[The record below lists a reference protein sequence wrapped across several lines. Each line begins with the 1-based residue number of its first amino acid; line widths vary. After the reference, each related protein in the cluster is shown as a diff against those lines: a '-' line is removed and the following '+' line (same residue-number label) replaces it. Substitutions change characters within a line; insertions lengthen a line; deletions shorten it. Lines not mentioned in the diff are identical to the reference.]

1 MPTTKPG
8 FRLPLG
14 AQIFLVC
21 AVLITLAVGAAVA
34 ITYVQGRRIA
44 EESVQR
50 TLDTSSSVQA
60 NTKQSQLQQVQNLV
74 QFIAQDPA
82 IVQYFE
88 SSTDID
94 LGLGDGMGGTVS
106 LVDLL
111 KERQDQ
117 YTFDL
122 GIFLDPGGEVLAR
135 TNEAEAIKENL
146 AGDVFLASAISEAT
160 PISGLWRQDDML
172 LQAAVMPIL
181 RGEDLLGFLVLGEA
195 IDDATATDIS
205 KISGADVAY
214 LFVDADRPVLSAS
227 SLDTDTRDALMAFL
241 GSNAEVRKAIAEAK
255 PLERLDVRLGG
266 RDWIGRLGPVEPDA
280 GGALGAA
287 LSMTSRDRAYAG
299 FQRILNLVL
308 ATGIGSLLAAL
319 PLSYL
324 LARALLRPVQTLAAA
339 AESAADGNY
348 QTKIGISGNDELA
361 RLSRAFDHLLSD
373 LREKSDIEGYVT
385 NLSRFLPDPS
395 TEKSHGPGLESRATA
410 AAPATRAPDFATR
423 VVLGIDCR
431 ALAKPVP
438 RDQAERLAN
447 GIEQFT
453 QAIDEASRRAMAHV
467 LAFNGF
473 RAVLGFSGEEPLAR
487 ALRTARFLR
496 RDSSLPDNLSAS
508 LALAVHEGDVVEG
521 VLSLGATTPPV
532 SGGGTLYQ
540 LDRLLSESSDGQL
553 LVAKPMLEQVAQIS
567 GQQAR
572 AGAGLVSG
580 RAFPVIDLAALD
592 ALAPLTPAATG
603 AGSDHAT
610 VVTPSAST
618 PATGPRRNTGQ
629 DVLLGSVFAG
639 RYEILSELG
648 AGGMGVVYKARD
660 LELDD
665 VVAIKMLR
673 GAGLLDAEQLDRLK
687 SELKLARKITHPN
700 VLRTFDF
707 GDSEGRPYISM
718 EYVRGMTLRYLIKQA
733 GRIPFSAGLR
743 IAKQLCAGLG
753 AAHEV
758 GVLHRDIKPENLIL
772 EASGNAKLM
781 DFGIARPIRRSE
793 PGHTQQGMFVGTPH
807 YAAPEQLA
815 GDEVDHRAD
824 IYASGV
830 LLCEMFCGKL
840 PFTGSNTMEIYM
852 AQMQQAPI
860 KPSEYWPEI
869 PAGLEALILRCIA
882 RRAEDRFQSVDELG
896 AALGQLRA

>member
-1 MPTTKPG
+1 MPITKPG

-34 ITYVQGRRIA
+34 ITYFQGRKIA
-44 EESVQR
+44 EQSVQR
-50 TLDTSSSVQA
+50 TLDTSSGVQA

-88 SSTDID
+88 SSTDVD
-94 LGLGDGMGGTVS
+94 LGLGDAMGGTMS
-106 LVDLL
+106 LADLL
-111 KERQDQ
+111 SERREQ
-117 YTFDL
+117 YGFDL
-122 GIFLDPGGEVLAR
+122 GIFLDADGEVLAR
-135 TNEAEAIKENL
+135 TDETEAVKQNL
-146 AGDVFLASAISEAT
+146 SGDVFLASAISEAT
-160 PISGLWRQDDML
+160 PVSGLWRQGDVL

-181 RGEDLLGFLVLGEA
+181 RGDDLLGFLVLGES
-195 IDDATATDIS
+195 IDDRLAADIS
-205 KISGADVAY
+205 KVSGADVAY
-214 LFVDADRPVLSAS
+214 VFVDDDRTVLSAS
-227 SLDTDTRDALMAFL
+227 SLDTDTAEALTGFL
-241 GSNAEVRKAIAEAK
+241 AAHTDVRKAIAEAK
-255 PLERLDVRLGG
+255 PLDRIDVRLGD
-266 RDWIGRLGPVEPDA
+266 RDWIGRVGPVDADA
-280 GGALGAA
+280 GGALGATVS
-287 LSMTSRDRAYAG
+287 LTSRDRAYAG

-324 LARALLRPVQTLAAA
+324 LARALLKPVRTLADA
-339 AESAADGNY
+339 AELAADGHY
-348 QTKIGISGNDELA
+348 QTRLSIAGNDELA

-385 NLSRFLPDPS
+385 NLSRFLPEPS
-395 TEKSHGPGLESRATA
+395 SERKTQGNVESRAIS
-410 AAPATRAPDFATR
+410 AAPATRAPDLATR
-423 VVLGIDCR
+423 IVLGIDCR
-431 ALAKPVP
+431 ALAKPVT
-438 RDQAERLAN
+438 RDQADRLGD

-453 QAIDEASRRAMAHV
+453 LAVDDAARRAMAHV

-473 RAVLGFSGEEPLAR
+473 RAVLGFSGEASLSR

-496 RDSSLPDNLSAS
+496 RDANLPNALSAS
-508 LALAVHEGDVVEG
+508 LAFAVHEGDVVEG
-521 VLSLGATTPPV
+521 LLTIAGGSVPV
-532 SGGGTLYQ
+532 AGGGTLYQ
-540 LDRLLSESSDGQL
+540 LDRLLSESSEHQI
-553 LVAKPMLEQVAQIS
+553 LVAKPMLDQVKLIC
-567 GQQAR
+567 GHDTQA
-572 AGAGLVSG
+572 ATGLVSG
-580 RAFPVIDLAALD
+580 RAFPVLDVARLD
-592 ALAPLTPAATG
+592 ALEPLLVKATG
-603 AGSDHAT
+603 SGGDYTT
-610 VVTPSAST
+610 VVTPGTSIA
-618 PATGPRRNTGQ
+618 ATKRAGVQ
-629 DVLLGSVFAG
+629 DILLGSVFAG
-639 RYEILSELG
+639 RYEVLSELG

-665 VVAIKMLR
+665 IVAIKMLR
-673 GAGLLDAEQLDRLK
+673 GAAVMDAEQLDRLK
-687 SELKLARKITHPN
+687 SEIKLARKITHPN

-707 GDSEGRPYISM
+707 GESDGRPYISM

-772 EASGNAKLM
+772 ESSGNAKLM

-815 GDEVDHRAD
+815 GDDVDHRAD

-869 PAGLEALILRCIA
+869 PAGLEALILRCIE
-882 RRAEDRFQSVDELG
+882 RRADDRFQSVDNLG
-896 AALGQLRA
+896 AALAQLRA

>member
-34 ITYVQGRRIA
+34 ITYVQGRKIA
-44 EESVQR
+44 EQSVQR
-50 TLDTSSSVQA
+50 TLDTSSGVQA
-60 NTKQSQLQQVQNLV
+60 NSKQSQLQQVQNMV

-94 LGLGDGMGGTVS
+94 LGLGDGMGGTTS
-106 LVDLL
+106 LTDLL
-111 KERQDQ
+111 AERREQ
-117 YTFDL
+117 YGFDL
-122 GIFLDPGGEVLAR
+122 GIFLDPQGEVLAR
-135 TNEAEAIKENL
+135 TDEAEAVKQNL
-146 AGDVFLASAISEAT
+146 SGDVFLASAISEAI
-160 PISGLWRQDDML
+160 PVSGLWRQDRQLM
-172 LQAAVMPIL
+172 QAAVMPIL
-181 RGEDLLGFLVLGEA
+181 RGEDLLGFLVLGDA
-195 IDDATATDIS
+195 IDDALAGDIA
-205 KISGADVAY
+205 KVSGADVAY
-214 LFVDADRPVLSAS
+214 VFVDSDQSALAAS
-227 SLDTDTRDALMAFL
+227 SLDADTAEALIAFL
-241 GSNAEVRKAIAEAK
+241 ATRADLRQAIAEAK
-255 PLERLDVRLGG
+255 PLERIDVQLGG
-266 RDWIGRLGPVEPDA
+266 RDWIGRVGPVDADA
-280 GGALGAA
+280 GGALGATVS
-287 LSMTSRDRAYAG
+287 LTSRDRAYAG

-324 LARALLRPVQTLAAA
+324 LARALLKPVRTLADA
-339 AESAADGNY
+339 AESAADGHY
-348 QTKIGISGNDELA
+348 QTRLSIAGNDELA

-385 NLSRFLPDPS
+385 NLSRFLPEPS
-395 TEKSHGPGLESRATA
+395 NEKKTHGGESRTVP
-410 AAPATRAPDFATR
+410 AAPSTRAPDLATR

-431 ALAKPVP
+431 ALAKPVG
-438 RDQAERLAN
+438 RDQAERLGN

-453 QAIDEASRRAMAHV
+453 QAIDDAAKRANAHV

-496 RDSSLPDNLSAS
+496 RDASLPDALSAS
-508 LALAVHEGDVVEG
+508 LALAIHEGDVVEG
-521 VLSLGATTPPV
+521 LLSLAGGTVPV
-532 SGGGTLYQ
+532 AGGGTLYQ
-540 LDRLLSESSDGQL
+540 LDRLLSESGEQQL
-553 LVAKPMLEQVAQIS
+553 LVAKPMLEQVRQLCGHDAQ
-567 GQQAR
+567 A
-572 AGAGLVSG
+572 ATGLVSG
-580 RAFPVIDLAALD
+580 RAFPLLDLAKLD
-592 ALAPLTPAATG
+592 GLAPLASTSG
-603 AGSDHAT
+603 RSGGDYVT
-610 VVTPSAST
+610 VVTPGTSIA
-618 PATGPRRNTGQ
+618 ATKRGTAQ
-629 DVLLGSVFAG
+629 DVVLGSVFAG

-648 AGGMGVVYKARD
+648 AGGMGVVFKARD

-665 VVAIKMLR
+665 IVAIKMLR
-673 GAGLLDAEQLDRLK
+673 GAGLMDAEQLDRLK

-772 EASGNAKLM
+772 ESSGNAKLM

-869 PAGLEALILRCIA
+869 PSGLEALILRCIA
-882 RRAEDRFQSVDELG
+882 RRAEDRFQSVDDRG
-896 AALGQLRA
+896 AALAQLRA

>member
-1 MPTTKPG
+1 MPTIKPG

-34 ITYVQGRRIA
+34 ITYVQGRKIA

-50 TLDTSSSVQA
+50 TLDTSSGVQA
-60 NTKQSQLQQVQNLV
+60 NTKQAQLQQVQNLV

-88 SSTDID
+88 SSTDIE
-94 LGLGDGMGGTVS
+94 LGLGDVMGGTMS
-106 LVDLL
+106 LADLL
-111 KERQDQ
+111 AERRDQ
-117 YTFDL
+117 YGFDL
-122 GIFLDPGGEVLAR
+122 GIFLDADGGVLAR
-135 TNEAEAIKENL
+135 TDETEAVEQNL
-146 AGDVFLASAISEAT
+146 SGDVFLASSISEAT
-160 PISGLWRQDDML
+160 PVSGLWRQGNML

-195 IDDATATDIS
+195 IDNALATDIS

-214 LFVDADRPVLSAS
+214 VFVDNDQAVLSAS
-227 SLDTDTRDALMAFL
+227 SLDPETAEGLTGFL
-241 GSNAEVRKAIAEAK
+241 ASQASLRKAIAEARS
-255 PLERLDVRLGG
+255 LDRIDVRLGD
-266 RDWIGRLGPVEPDA
+266 RDWIGRVGPIDADA
-280 GGALGAA
+280 GGGLGAT
-287 LSMTSRDRAYAG
+287 LSLTSRDRAYAG

-324 LARALLRPVQTLAAA
+324 LARALLKPVRTLADA
-339 AESAADGNY
+339 AESAADGHY
-348 QTKIGISGNDELA
+348 QTRLSIAGNDELA

-385 NLSRFLPDPS
+385 NLSRFLPEPAS
-395 TEKSHGPGLESRATA
+395 EKRTQGGGESRASRV
-410 AAPATRAPDFATR
+410 APATRAPDLATR

-431 ALAKPVP
+431 ALAKPVT
-438 RDQAERLAN
+438 RDQAERLGN
-447 GIEQFT
+447 GIRQFT
-453 QAIDEASRRAMAHV
+453 LAIDDASARAMAHV

-473 RAVLGFSGEEPLAR
+473 RAVLGFSGEDPLGR

-496 RDSSLPDNLSAS
+496 RDASLPDALSAS
-508 LALAVHEGDVVEG
+508 LSMAVHEGDVIEG
-521 VLSLGATTPPV
+521 LLTLGSASVPV
-532 SGGGTLYQ
+532 AGGGTLYQ
-540 LDRLLSESSDGQL
+540 LERLLSESGEQQL
-553 LVAKPMLEQVAQIS
+553 LIAKPMLDQVKQWCGHDAQ
-567 GQQAR
+567 A
-572 AGAGLVSG
+572 ATGLVSG
-580 RAFPVIDLAALD
+580 RAFPVLDLAKLD
-592 ALAPLTPAATG
+592 ALEPLTPVAAAG
-603 AGSDHAT
+603 GSDYAT
-610 VVTPSAST
+610 VVTPGSSIA
-618 PATGPRRNTGQ
+618 ATKRGTAQ
-629 DVLLGSVFAG
+629 DVSLGSVFAE

-665 VVAIKMLR
+665 IVAIKMLR
-673 GAGLLDAEQLDRLK
+673 GAGLMDAEQLDRLK
-687 SELKLARKITHPN
+687 SEIKLARKITHPN

-707 GDSEGRPYISM
+707 GDSDGRAYISM

-772 EASGNAKLM
+772 ESSGNAKLM

-869 PAGLEALILRCIA
+869 PSGLEALILRCIA
-882 RRAEDRFQSVDELG
+882 RRADDRFQSVDELG
-896 AALGQLRA
+896 AALSQLRA

>member
-34 ITYVQGRRIA
+34 ITYVQGRKIA
-44 EESVQR
+44 EQSVQR
-50 TLDTSSSVQA
+50 TLDTSSGVQA
-60 NTKQSQLQQVQNLV
+60 TSKQSQLQQVQNMV

-88 SSTDID
+88 SSTDVD
-94 LGLGDGMGGTVS
+94 LGLGDGMGGTMS
-106 LVDLL
+106 LADLL
-111 KERQDQ
+111 AERQEQ
-117 YTFDL
+117 YGFDL
-122 GIFLDPGGEVLAR
+122 GIFLDPQGEVLAR
-135 TNEAEAIKENL
+135 TDEAEAVKQNL
-146 AGDVFLASAISEAT
+146 SGDVFLASAISEAI
-160 PISGLWRQDDML
+160 PVSGLWRQDKQLM
-172 LQAAVMPIL
+172 QAAVMPIL
-181 RGEDLLGFLVLGEA
+181 RGEDLLGFLVLGDA
-195 IDDATATDIS
+195 IDDALAADIA
-205 KISGADVAY
+205 KVSGADVAY
-214 LFVDADRPVLSAS
+214 VFVDSDQSVLAAS
-227 SLDTDTRDALMAFL
+227 SLDADTAEALIAFL
-241 GSNAEVRKAIAEAK
+241 ATREDLRKAIAEAK
-255 PLERLDVRLGG
+255 PLDRIDVQLGG
-266 RDWIGRLGPVEPDA
+266 RDWIGRIGPVDADA
-280 GGALGAA
+280 GGALGATVS
-287 LSMTSRDRAYAG
+287 LTSRDRAYAG

-324 LARALLRPVQTLAAA
+324 LARALLKPVRTLADA
-339 AESAADGNY
+339 AESAADGHY
-348 QTKIGISGNDELA
+348 QTKLSIAGNDELA

-385 NLSRFLPDPS
+385 NLSRFLPEPS
-395 TEKSHGPGLESRATA
+395 NEKKTHGGESRTTPTA
-410 AAPATRAPDFATR
+410 PVTRAPDLATR

-431 ALAKPVP
+431 ALAKPVG
-438 RDQAERLAN
+438 RDQADRLGN

-453 QAIDEASRRAMAHV
+453 HAIDDAAKRANAHV

-473 RAVLGFSGEEPLAR
+473 RAVLGFSGEEPLTR

-496 RDSSLPDNLSAS
+496 RDASLPDALSAS
-508 LALAVHEGDVVEG
+508 LAMAVHEGDVVEG
-521 VLSLGATTPPV
+521 LLALGNGAVPV
-532 SGGGTLYQ
+532 AGGGTLYQ
-540 LDRLLSESSDGQL
+540 LDRLLSESGEQQL
-553 LVAKPMLEQVAQIS
+553 LVAKPMLEQVKQLCGHDAQ
-567 GQQAR
+567 A
-572 AGAGLVSG
+572 ATGLVSG
-580 RAFPVIDLAALD
+580 RAFPLLDLAKLD
-592 ALAPLTPAATG
+592 GLAPLTSTASG
-603 AGSDHAT
+603 SGSDYVT
-610 VVTPSAST
+610 VVTPGTSIA
-618 PATGPRRNTGQ
+618 ATKRGTAQ
-629 DVLLGSVFAG
+629 DVVLGSVFAG

-648 AGGMGVVYKARD
+648 AGGMGVVFKARD

-665 VVAIKMLR
+665 IVAIKMLR
-673 GAGLLDAEQLDRLK
+673 GAGLMDAEQLDRLK

-772 EASGNAKLM
+772 ESSGNAKLM

-882 RRAEDRFQSVDELG
+882 RRAEDRFQSVDDLG
-896 AALGQLRA
+896 AALAQLRA

>member
-1 MPTTKPG
+1 
-8 FRLPLG
+8 
-14 AQIFLVC
+14 
-21 AVLITLAVGAAVA
+21 
-34 ITYVQGRRIA
+34 
-44 EESVQR
+44 
-50 TLDTSSSVQA
+50 
-60 NTKQSQLQQVQNLV
+60 
-74 QFIAQDPA
+74 
-82 IVQYFE
+82 
-88 SSTDID
+88 
-94 LGLGDGMGGTVS
+94 
-106 LVDLL
+106 
-111 KERQDQ
+111 
-117 YTFDL
+117 
-122 GIFLDPGGEVLAR
+122 
-135 TNEAEAIKENL
+135 
-146 AGDVFLASAISEAT
+146 
-160 PISGLWRQDDML
+160 
-172 LQAAVMPIL
+172 
-181 RGEDLLGFLVLGEA
+181 
-195 IDDATATDIS
+195 
-205 KISGADVAY
+205 
-214 LFVDADRPVLSAS
+214 
-227 SLDTDTRDALMAFL
+227 
-241 GSNAEVRKAIAEAK
+241 
-255 PLERLDVRLGG
+255 
-266 RDWIGRLGPVEPDA
+266 
-280 GGALGAA
+280 
-287 LSMTSRDRAYAG
+287 AYAG

-324 LARALLRPVQTLAAA
+324 LARALLKPVRTLADA
-339 AESAADGNY
+339 AESAADGHY
-348 QTKIGISGNDELA
+348 QPRLSIAGNDELA

-385 NLSRFLPDPS
+385 NLSRFLPEPS
-395 TEKSHGPGLESRATA
+395 NEKKTHGGESRTVP
-410 AAPATRAPDFATR
+410 AAPSTRAPDLATR

-431 ALAKPVP
+431 ALAKPVG
-438 RDQAERLAN
+438 RDQAERLGN

-453 QAIDEASRRAMAHV
+453 QAIDDAAKRANAHV

-496 RDSSLPDNLSAS
+496 RDASLPDALSAS
-508 LALAVHEGDVVEG
+508 LALAIHEGDVVEG
-521 VLSLGATTPPV
+521 LLSLAGGTVPV
-532 SGGGTLYQ
+532 AGGGTLYQ
-540 LDRLLSESSDGQL
+540 LDRLLSESGEQQL
-553 LVAKPMLEQVAQIS
+553 LVAKPMLEQVRQLCGHDAQ
-567 GQQAR
+567 A
-572 AGAGLVSG
+572 ATGLVSG
-580 RAFPVIDLAALD
+580 RAFPLLDLAKLD
-592 ALAPLTPAATG
+592 GLAPLASTSG
-603 AGSDHAT
+603 RSGGDYVT
-610 VVTPSAST
+610 VVTPGTSIA
-618 PATGPRRNTGQ
+618 ATKRGTAQ
-629 DVLLGSVFAG
+629 DVVLGSVFAG

-648 AGGMGVVYKARD
+648 AGGMGVVFKARD

-665 VVAIKMLR
+665 IVAIKMLR
-673 GAGLLDAEQLDRLK
+673 GAGLMDAEQLDRLK

-772 EASGNAKLM
+772 ESSGNAKLM

-815 GDEVDHRAD
+815 GDDVDHRAD

-882 RRAEDRFQSVDELG
+882 RRAEDRFQSVDDLG
-896 AALGQLRA
+896 AALAQLRA

>member
-34 ITYVQGRRIA
+34 ITYVQGRKIA
-44 EESVQR
+44 EQSVQR
-50 TLDTSSSVQA
+50 TLDTSSGVQA
-60 NTKQSQLQQVQNLV
+60 NSKQSQLQQVQNMV

-94 LGLGDGMGGTVS
+94 LGLGDGMGGTTS
-106 LVDLL
+106 LTDLL
-111 KERQDQ
+111 AERREQ
-117 YTFDL
+117 YGFDL
-122 GIFLDPGGEVLAR
+122 GIFLDPQGEVLAR
-135 TNEAEAIKENL
+135 TDEAEAVKQNL
-146 AGDVFLASAISEAT
+146 SGDVFLASAISEAI
-160 PISGLWRQDDML
+160 PVSGLWRQDRQLM
-172 LQAAVMPIL
+172 QAAVMPIL
-181 RGEDLLGFLVLGEA
+181 RGEDLLGFLVLGDA
-195 IDDATATDIS
+195 IDDALAGDIA
-205 KISGADVAY
+205 KVSGADVAY
-214 LFVDADRPVLSAS
+214 VFVDSDQSALAAS
-227 SLDTDTRDALMAFL
+227 SLDADTAEALIAFL
-241 GSNAEVRKAIAEAK
+241 ATRADLRQAIAEAK
-255 PLERLDVRLGG
+255 PLERIDVQLGG
-266 RDWIGRLGPVEPDA
+266 RDWIGRVGPVDADA
-280 GGALGAA
+280 GGALGATVS
-287 LSMTSRDRAYAG
+287 LTSRDRAYAG

-324 LARALLRPVQTLAAA
+324 LARALLKPVRTLADA
-339 AESAADGNY
+339 AESAADGHY
-348 QTKIGISGNDELA
+348 QTRLSIAGNDELA

-385 NLSRFLPDPS
+385 NLSRFLPEPS
-395 TEKSHGPGLESRATA
+395 NEKKTHGGESRTVP
-410 AAPATRAPDFATR
+410 AAPSTRAPDLATR

-431 ALAKPVP
+431 ALAKPVG
-438 RDQAERLAN
+438 RDQAERLGN

-453 QAIDEASRRAMAHV
+453 QAIDDAAKRANAHV

-496 RDSSLPDNLSAS
+496 RDASLPDALSAS
-508 LALAVHEGDVVEG
+508 LALAIHEGDVVEG
-521 VLSLGATTPPV
+521 LLSLAGGTVPV
-532 SGGGTLYQ
+532 AGGGTLYQ
-540 LDRLLSESSDGQL
+540 LDRLLSESGEQQL
-553 LVAKPMLEQVAQIS
+553 LVAKPMLEQVRQLCGHDAQ
-567 GQQAR
+567 A
-572 AGAGLVSG
+572 ATGLVSG
-580 RAFPVIDLAALD
+580 RAFPLLDLAKLD
-592 ALAPLTPAATG
+592 GLAPLASTSG
-603 AGSDHAT
+603 RSGGDYVT
-610 VVTPSAST
+610 VVTPGTSIA
-618 PATGPRRNTGQ
+618 ATKRGTAQ
-629 DVLLGSVFAG
+629 DVVLGSVFAG

-648 AGGMGVVYKARD
+648 AGGMGVVFKARD

-665 VVAIKMLR
+665 IVAIKMLR
-673 GAGLLDAEQLDRLK
+673 GAGLMDAEQLDRLK

-772 EASGNAKLM
+772 ESSGNAKLM

-815 GDEVDHRAD
+815 GDDVDHRAD

-882 RRAEDRFQSVDELG
+882 RRAEDRFQSVDDLG
-896 AALGQLRA
+896 AALAQLRA

>member
-1 MPTTKPG
+1 MQTTKPG

-21 AVLITLAVGAAVA
+21 ATLITLAVGAAVA
-34 ITYVQGRRIA
+34 ITYVQGKRIA
-44 EESVQR
+44 EDSVQR
-50 TLDTSSSVQA
+50 TLDTSSSVQG
-60 NTKQSQLQQVQNLV
+60 NVKQAQLQNVQNLV
-74 QFIAQDPA
+74 QFIAQDPSV
-82 IVQYFE
+82 VQYFE
-88 SSTDID
+88 SSTDVD
-94 LGLGDGMGGTVS
+94 LGLGELAGGSSS
-106 LVDLL
+106 LADLL
-111 KERQDQ
+111 AERKDQ
-117 YTFDL
+117 YGFDL
-122 GIFLDPGGEVLAR
+122 GIFLGPNGDVLAR
-135 TNEAEAIKENL
+135 TDELEAVEQNL
-146 AGDVFLASAISEAT
+146 SGDIFLASAISEGT
-160 PISGLWRQDDML
+160 PIAGPWRQQDRL
-172 LQAAVMPIL
+172 LQAAIVPIL
-181 RGEDLLGFLVLGEA
+181 RGEDLLGFLVLGDEVDNEFA
-195 IDDATATDIS
+195 ATIS
-205 KISGADVAY
+205 KLSGADVAY
-214 LFVDADRPVLSAS
+214 VFLDDAGKQAAISAT
-227 SLDTDTRDALMAFL
+227 SLESAA
-241 GSNAEVRKAIAEAK
+241 AEELAKYVGAQADVRTAIAEAK
-255 PLERLDVRLGG
+255 PMQRIALKLGG
-266 RDWIGRLGPVEPDA
+266 RDWIGRVGPVDADA
-280 GGALGAA
+280 GGALGATVL
-287 LSMTSRDRAYAG
+287 LSSRDRAYAG

-324 LARALLRPVQTLAAA
+324 LARLILRPVRLMASA
-339 AESAADGNY
+339 AEQAADGNY
-348 QTKIGISGNDELA
+348 QTHLGIAGNDELA
-361 RLSRAFDHLLSD
+361 RLSHAFDRLLSD

-385 NLSRFLPDPS
+385 NLSRFLPDPA
-395 TEKSHGPGLESRATA
+395 TEKTRSGSPVQPAAGPSL
-410 AAPATRAPDFATR
+410 ATRTPEFATR
-423 VVLGIDCR
+423 VLLGIDCR
-431 ALAKPVP
+431 ALAKAVP

-447 GIEQFT
+447 GVGQFT
-453 QAIDEASRRAMAHV
+453 HAIDQASRLGLAHV
-467 LAFNGF
+467 LSFNGF
-473 RAVLGFSGEEPLAR
+473 RAVLGFSGDRPLER
-487 ALRTARFLR
+487 ALRTARYLR
-496 RDSSLPDNLSAS
+496 RDSGLPDALSSS
-508 LALAVHEGDVVEG
+508 LAIALHEGDVVEG
-521 VLSLGATTPPV
+521 VLLIGNATAPV
-532 SGGGTLYQ
+532 SGGGALYQ

-553 LVAKPMLEQVAQIS
+553 VVAKPMIEQVTQIT
-567 GQQAR
+567 GQAIR
-572 AGAGLVSG
+572 AATGMVSG
-580 RAFPVIDLAALD
+580 RAFPVLDLPLLD
-592 ALAPLTPAATG
+592 GLETLTPVPVSG
-603 AGSDHAT
+603 GDYVT
-610 VVTPSAST
+610 VVTPSAGQPVT
-618 PATGPRRNTGQ
+618 KRGATTEIIF
-629 DVLLGSVFAG
+629 GSVFAG

-673 GAGLLDAEQLDRLK
+673 GAGLMDAEQLDRLK

-772 EASGNAKLM
+772 ESSGNAKLM

-860 KPSEYWPEI
+860 RPSEYWPDI
-869 PAGLEALILRCIA
+869 PADLEAVILRCIA
-882 RRAEDRFQSVDELG
+882 RRVEDRFQSINDVG
-896 AALGQLRA
+896 AALSQLRA

>member
-1 MPTTKPG
+1 MPITKPG

-34 ITYVQGRRIA
+34 ITYVQGRKIA
-44 EESVQR
+44 EQSVQR
-50 TLDTSSSVQA
+50 TLDTSSGVQA

-88 SSTDID
+88 SSTDIE
-94 LGLGDGMGGTVS
+94 LGLGDVMGGTMS
-106 LVDLL
+106 LADLL
-111 KERQDQ
+111 SERREQ
-117 YTFDL
+117 YGFDL
-122 GIFLDPGGEVLAR
+122 GIFLDADGEVLAR
-135 TNEAEAIKENL
+135 TDETEAVKQNL
-146 AGDVFLASAISEAT
+146 AGDVFLASAISEAS
-160 PISGLWRQDDML
+160 PVSGLWRQGNSL

-195 IDDATATDIS
+195 IDNTLAADIS
-205 KISGADVAY
+205 KVSGADVAY
-214 LFVDADRPVLSAS
+214 VFVDNDQAVLSAS
-227 SLDTDTRDALMAFL
+227 SLDADTAEALTGFL
-241 GSNAEVRKAIAEAK
+241 ATRADVRKAIAEAK
-255 PLERLDVRLGG
+255 PLERIDVRLGG
-266 RDWIGRLGPVEPDA
+266 RDWIGRVGPVDADA
-280 GGALGAA
+280 GGALGATVS
-287 LSMTSRDRAYAG
+287 LTSRDRAYAG

-324 LARALLRPVQTLAAA
+324 LARAILKPVRTLADA
-339 AESAADGNY
+339 AESAADGHY
-348 QTKIGISGNDELA
+348 QTRLSIAGNDELA

-373 LREKSDIEGYVT
+373 LREKSDIEGYVA
-385 NLSRFLPDPS
+385 NLSRFLPEPANERK
-395 TEKSHGPGLESRATA
+395 THGGGESRITS
-410 AAPATRAPDFATR
+410 AAPAIRPPDLATR
-423 VVLGIDCR
+423 IVLGIDCR
-431 ALAKPVP
+431 ALAKPVS
-438 RDQAERLAN
+438 RDQAERLGN

-453 QAIDEASRRAMAHV
+453 RAIDDAAQRAMAHV

-473 RAVLGFSGEEPLAR
+473 RAVLGFSGEEPLRR

-496 RDSSLPDNLSAS
+496 RDASLPDALSAS
-508 LALAVHEGDVVEG
+508 LAFAVHEGDVVEG
-521 VLSLGATTPPV
+521 LLAMAGGSVPV
-532 SGGGTLYQ
+532 AGGGTLYQ
-540 LDRLLSESSDGQL
+540 LDRLLSESGEHQM
-553 LVAKPMLEQVAQIS
+553 LVAKPMLEQVKQIC
-567 GQQAR
+567 GHDTQA
-572 AGAGLVSG
+572 ATGLVSG
-580 RAFPVIDLAALD
+580 RAFPVLDLARLD
-592 ALAPLTPAATG
+592 ALEPLTARSGGPG
-603 AGSDHAT
+603 GDYAT
-610 VVTPSAST
+610 VVTPGTSIA
-618 PATGPRRNTGQ
+618 ATKRGATQ
-629 DVLLGSVFAG
+629 DVVLGSVFAG
-639 RYEILSELG
+639 RYEVLSELG

-665 VVAIKMLR
+665 IVAIKMLR
-673 GAGLLDAEQLDRLK
+673 GAGLMDAEQLDRLK
-687 SELKLARKITHPN
+687 SEIKLARKITHPN

-707 GDSEGRPYISM
+707 GDSDGRAYISM

-772 EASGNAKLM
+772 ESSGNAKLM

-882 RRAEDRFQSVDELG
+882 RRADDRFQSVDELG
-896 AALGQLRA
+896 AALSQLRA

>member
-1 MPTTKPG
+1 MAVTESRL
-8 FRLPLG
+8 RLPLG

-21 AVLITLAVGAAVA
+21 AVLITLAVGSAVA

-44 EESVQR
+44 EQSVQR
-50 TLDTSSSVQA
+50 TLDTSSGVQA
-60 NTKQSQLQQVQNLV
+60 NSKQSQLQHVQNLV
-74 QFIAQDPA
+74 QFIAQDQA

-88 SSTDID
+88 SSTDVD
-94 LGLGDGMGGTVS
+94 LGLGLGDDIGGTQS
-106 LVDLL
+106 LTDLL
-111 KERQDQ
+111 LERREQ
-117 YTFDL
+117 YGFDL
-122 GIFLDPGGEVLAR
+122 GIFLDPRGDVLAR
-135 TNEAEAIKENL
+135 TDETEALKQNL
-146 AGDVFLASAISEAT
+146 SGEVFLASAISEAI
-160 PISGLWRQDDML
+160 PVSGLWRQRNQL

-195 IDDATATDIS
+195 IDNALAGDIA
-205 KISGADVAY
+205 KVSGADVAY
-214 LFVDADRPVLSAS
+214 VFVDGEQPVLSAS
-227 SLDTDTRDALMAFL
+227 SLDAATSEALLAFL
-241 GSNAEVRKAIAEAK
+241 AVHADLRQAIAEAK
-255 PLERLDVRLGG
+255 PLQRIDVRLDG
-266 RDWIGRLGPVEPDA
+266 REWIGRIGPVDSDA
-280 GGALGAA
+280 GGALGATVSLA
-287 LSMTSRDRAYAG
+287 PRDRAYAG

-324 LARALLRPVQTLAAA
+324 LARVLLKPVRTLADA
-339 AESAADGNY
+339 AESAADGDY
-348 QTKIGISGNDELA
+348 QARISIAGNDELA
-361 RLSRAFDHLLSD
+361 RLSRAFDQLLSD

-385 NLSRFLPDPS
+385 HLSRFLPEPAQ
-395 TEKSHGPGLESRATA
+395 ESRGRSGSDLRT
-410 AAPATRAPDFATR
+410 PTPRPQLRAPDRATR

-431 ALAKPVP
+431 ALAKPVTQEQVAP
-438 RDQAERLAN
+438 LGR
-447 GIEQFT
+447 GIEQFAR
-453 QAIDEASRRAMAHV
+453 AINDVVVRGDAQL

-473 RAVLGFSGEEPLAR
+473 RAVLGFAGEAPVQR
-487 ALRTARFLR
+487 ALRSARYLHR
-496 RDSSLPDNLSAS
+496 ECGLADTLSAS
-508 LALAVHEGDVVEG
+508 LAMSLHAGDIVEG
-521 VLSLGATTPPV
+521 VVAVGSGAV
-532 SGGGTLYQ
+532 AVAAGGTLYQ
-540 LDRLLSESSDGQL
+540 LERLSAEAGERQL
-553 LVAKPMLEQVAQIS
+553 LVARPMLEQVR
-567 GQQAR
+567 QQCGHEVR
-572 AGAGLVSG
+572 AATGLVSG
-580 RAFPVIDLAALD
+580 RSFPVLDLDHLD
-592 ALAPLTPAATG
+592 GLAPFAAAAGTS
-603 AGSDHAT
+603 GSDNVT
-610 VVTPSAST
+610 VAAPAVVV
-618 PATGPRRNTGQ
+618 PATQRGTVQ

-639 RYEILSELG
+639 RYEILAELG

-665 VVAIKMLR
+665 IVAIKMLR
-673 GAGLLDAEQLDRLK
+673 GAGLMDAEQLDRLK

-707 GDSEGRPYISM
+707 GDAEGRAYISM
-718 EYVRGMTLRYLIKQA
+718 EYVRGMTLRYLIKQT

-743 IAKQLCAGLG
+743 IAKQLCAGLA

-852 AQMQQAPI
+852 AQMQETPV

-869 PAGLEALILRCIA
+869 PPPLEALILRCIA
-882 RRAEDRFQSVDELG
+882 RRADDRFQSVDDLG
-896 AALGQLRA
+896 AALAQLRA

>member
-1 MPTTKPG
+1 MPTTKTG

-50 TLDTSSSVQA
+50 TLDTSSVVQA
-60 NTKQSQLQQVQNLV
+60 NTKQSQLQHVQNLV

-88 SSTDID
+88 SSTDIE

-111 KERQDQ
+111 RERQQ
-117 YTFDL
+117 EYQFDL
-122 GIFLDPGGEVLAR
+122 GIFLDANGEVLAR
-135 TNEAEAIKENL
+135 SDEAEAIKENL

-160 PISGLWRQDDML
+160 AVSGFWRQGDQL

-181 RGEDLLGFLVLGEA
+181 RGEDLLGFLVLGES

-205 KISGADVAY
+205 KVSGADVAY
-214 LFVDADRPVLSAS
+214 IFVDEDRPLLSAA
-227 SLDTDTRDALMAFL
+227 SLDADTREALMAFL
-241 GSNAEVRKAIAEAK
+241 AGRADVRKAIAEAQ
-255 PLERLDVRLGG
+255 PLERIDVRLGS
-266 RDWIGRLGPVEPDA
+266 REWIGRLGPVEPEA
-280 GGALGAA
+280 GGALGAT

-324 LARALLRPVQTLAAA
+324 LARALLRPVHTLASA

-348 QTKIGISGNDELA
+348 QAKIGISGNDELA
-361 RLSRAFDHLLSD
+361 RLSRAFDRLLSD

-395 TEKSHGPGLESRATA
+395 TEKTHGGGDSRPTSAP
-410 AAPATRAPDFATR
+410 PATRAPDFATR
-423 VVLGIDCR
+423 IVLGVDCR

-438 RDQAERLAN
+438 RDQAERLGN

-453 QAIDEASRRAMAHV
+453 QAIAEAAQRGMGHV
-467 LAFNGF
+467 LAFTGF

-496 RDSSLPDNLSAS
+496 RDSSLPDALSSS
-508 LALAVHEGDVVEG
+508 LAFAVHEGDVVEG
-521 VLSLGATTPPV
+521 VLALGTATPPV

-540 LDRLLSESSDGQL
+540 LDRLLSEASDNQL
-553 LVAKPMLEQVAQIS
+553 LVAKPMLEQVAQLC

-580 RAFPVIDLAALD
+580 RAFPVLDLTALD
-592 ALAPLTPAATG
+592 GLAPLTPAATG
-603 AGSDHAT
+603 AGSEHAT
-610 VVTPSAST
+610 VVTPSAPT
-618 PATGPRRNTGQ
+618 PAAVTRRGSGQ
-629 DVLLGSVFAG
+629 DVVLGSVFAG

-673 GAGLLDAEQLDRLK
+673 GAGLMDAEQLDRLK

-707 GDSEGRPYISM
+707 GDSDGRPYISM

-869 PAGLEALILRCIA
+869 PPGLETLILRCIA
-882 RRAEDRFQSVDELG
+882 RRAEDRFQSVTDLG
-896 AALGQLRA
+896 AALSQLRA

>member
-14 AQIFLVC
+14 AQIFAVC

-50 TLDTSSSVQA
+50 TLDTSSGVQA
-60 NTKQSQLQQVQNLV
+60 NSKQSQLQQVQNLV

-94 LGLGDGMGGTVS
+94 LGLGDVMGGSMS
-106 LVDLL
+106 LADLL
-111 KERQDQ
+111 AERREQ
-117 YTFDL
+117 YGFDL
-122 GIFLDPGGEVLAR
+122 GIFLDPQGEVLAR
-135 TNEAEAIKENL
+135 TDETEAVKQNL
-146 AGDVFLASAISEAT
+146 SGDVFLASAISEAI
-160 PISGLWRQDDML
+160 PVSGLWRQGNQL

-181 RGEDLLGFLVLGEA
+181 RGEDLLGFLVLGDA
-195 IDDATATDIS
+195 IDNALASDIA
-205 KISGADVAY
+205 KVSGADVAY
-214 LFVDADRPVLSAS
+214 VFVDGQQSVLSAS
-227 SLDTDTRDALMAFL
+227 SLDAETSEALTGFL
-241 GSNAEVRKAIAEAK
+241 AGRADVRQAIAEAK
-255 PLERLDVRLGG
+255 PLQRIDVRLDG
-266 RDWIGRLGPVEPDA
+266 REWIGRVGPVDTDA
-280 GGALGAA
+280 GGALGATVSLA
-287 LSMTSRDRAYAG
+287 PRDRAYAG

-324 LARALLRPVQTLAAA
+324 LARALLKPVRTLADA
-339 AESAADGNY
+339 AESAADGHY
-348 QTKIGISGNDELA
+348 QTRLSIAGNDELA

-385 NLSRFLPDPS
+385 NLSRFLPEPS
-395 TEKSHGPGLESRATA
+395 TEKKTHGGGEIRATSQ
-410 AAPATRAPDFATR
+410 APVTRAPDLATR
-423 VVLGIDCR
+423 VVLGVDCR
-431 ALAKPVP
+431 ALAKPVG
-438 RDQAERLAN
+438 RDQAERLGH

-453 QAIDEASRRAMAHV
+453 QAIDDAAKRAHAHV

-473 RAVLGFSGEEPLAR
+473 RAVLGFSGEAPLSR

-496 RDSSLPDNLSAS
+496 RDASLPDALSAS
-508 LALAVHEGDVVEG
+508 LAMAVHEGDVVEG
-521 VLSLGATTPPV
+521 LLALGAGSVPV
-532 SGGGTLYQ
+532 AGGGTLYQ
-540 LDRLLSESSDGQL
+540 LDRLLSESGEQHL
-553 LVAKPMLEQVAQIS
+553 LVAKPMLEQVKQVCGHEAQP
-567 GQQAR
+567 AT
-572 AGAGLVSG
+572 GLVSG
-580 RAFPVIDLAALD
+580 RAFPLLDLARLD
-592 ALAPLTPAATG
+592 ALESLMPKSTG
-603 AGSDHAT
+603 AGSDYVT
-610 VVTPSAST
+610 VVTPGTSVA
-618 PATGPRRNTGQ
+618 ATKRGVAQ
-629 DVLLGSVFAG
+629 DVVLGSVFAG

-665 VVAIKMLR
+665 IVAIKMLR
-673 GAGLLDAEQLDRLK
+673 GAGLMDAEQLDRLK

-860 KPSEYWPEI
+860 RPSEYWPEI

-882 RRAEDRFQSVDELG
+882 RRADERFQSVDDLG
-896 AALGQLRA
+896 AALAQLRA

>member
-21 AVLITLAVGAAVA
+21 ATLITLAVGAAVA

-44 EESVQR
+44 EESVRR
-50 TLDTSSSVQA
+50 TLDNSSSVQRNA
-60 NTKQSQLQQVQNLV
+60 KQGQLQNVQNLV
-74 QFIAQDPA
+74 QFIANDPA
-82 IVQYFE
+82 VVQYFE
-88 SSTDID
+88 SSMDVD
-94 LGLGDGMGGTVS
+94 LGLGEFSGGTSS
-106 LVDLL
+106 LSDLL
-111 KERQDQ
+111 SERKEQ
-117 YTFDL
+117 YGFDL
-122 GIFLDPGGEVLAR
+122 GIFLDASGGVLAR
-135 TNEAEAIKENL
+135 TDEVEAIEQNL
-146 AGDVFLASAISEAT
+146 SGDIFLASAISEAT
-160 PISGLWRQDDML
+160 PIAGPWRQGNRL
-172 LQAAVMPIL
+172 LQAAIVPIL
-181 RGEDLLGFLVLGEA
+181 RGEDLLGFLVLAEEV
-195 IDDATATDIS
+195 DSEFATNIS
-205 KISGADVAY
+205 KLSGADVAY
-214 LFVDADRPVLSAS
+214 VFLDNDQVLVSATSLETGAADEVAKFVGANADIKQSITAAKSMDRLSLS
-227 SLDTDTRDALMAFL
+227 
-241 GSNAEVRKAIAEAK
+241 I
-255 PLERLDVRLGG
+255 GG
-266 RDWIGRLGPVEPDA
+266 RDWIGRIGPVDADA
-280 GGALGAA
+280 GGALGATVL
-287 LSMTSRDRAYAG
+287 LSSRDRAYAG

-324 LARALLRPVQTLAAA
+324 LARVVLRPVRLMATA
-339 AESAADGNY
+339 AEQAADGNY
-348 QTKIGISGNDELA
+348 QTRLGIAGNDELA
-361 RLSRAFDHLLSD
+361 RLSHAFDRLLSD

-385 NLSRFLPDPS
+385 NLSRFLPEPAA
-395 TEKSHGPGLESRATA
+395 EKSRSGMMATSGDSS
-410 AAPATRAPDFATR
+410 PSMTRAPEFATR
-423 VVLGIDCR
+423 VMLGVDCR
-431 ALAKPVP
+431 ALAKAVP

-447 GIEQFT
+447 GVSQFT
-453 QAIDEASRRAMAHV
+453 QAIDVATRLAMAHV
-467 LAFNGF
+467 LSFNGF
-473 RAVLGFSGEEPLAR
+473 RAVLGFSGDKPLER
-487 ALRTARFLR
+487 ALRTARYLR
-496 RDSSLPDNLSAS
+496 RDSGMPDALSSS
-508 LALAVHEGDVVEG
+508 LAIALHEGDVVEG
-521 VLSLGATTPPV
+521 VMMIGNATAPV
-532 SGGGTLYQ
+532 SAGGALYQ

-553 LVAKPMLEQVAQIS
+553 VIAKPMIEQVTQIT
-567 GQQAR
+567 GCEVR
-572 AGAGLVSG
+572 ASTGLVSG
-580 RAFPVIDLAALD
+580 RAFPVMDLPMLD
-592 ALAPLTPAATG
+592 QLETLAPATPASSG
-603 AGSDHAT
+603 DYST
-610 VVTPSAST
+610 VVTPSVGLPVTKRGNT
-618 PATGPRRNTGQ
+618 P
-629 DVLLGSVFAG
+629 DIIFGSVFAG

-673 GAGLLDAEQLDRLK
+673 GAGLMDAEQLDRLK
-687 SELKLARKITHPN
+687 SEIKLARKITHPN

-707 GDSEGRPYISM
+707 GDSDGRPYISM

-772 EASGNAKLM
+772 ESSGNAKLM

-869 PAGLEALILRCIA
+869 PVDLEAVILRCIA
-882 RRAEDRFQSVDELG
+882 RRAEDRFQSINDVG
-896 AALGQLRA
+896 AALAQLRA

>member
-8 FRLPLG
+8 FRLPLA

-21 AVLITLAVGAAVA
+21 AMLITLAVGAAVA

-44 EESVQR
+44 EDSVQR
-50 TLDTSSSVQA
+50 TLDTSSGVQA
-60 NTKQSQLQQVQNLV
+60 NSKQSQLQQVQNLV

-88 SSTDID
+88 SSTDVD
-94 LGLGDGMGGTVS
+94 LGLGDVMGGTMS
-106 LVDLL
+106 LADLL
-111 KERQDQ
+111 AERQEQ
-117 YTFDL
+117 YGFDL
-122 GIFLDPGGEVLAR
+122 GIFLDPQGEVLAR
-135 TNEAEAIKENL
+135 TDETEAVKQNL
-146 AGDVFLASAISEAT
+146 SGDVFLASAISEAI
-160 PISGLWRQDDML
+160 PVSGLWRQGNALM
-172 LQAAVMPIL
+172 QAAVMPIL
-181 RGEDLLGFLVLGEA
+181 RGEDLLGFLVLGDA
-195 IDDATATDIS
+195 IDDALAADIA
-205 KISGADVAY
+205 KVSGADVAY
-214 LFVDADRPVLSAS
+214 VFVDNDQSLLGAS
-227 SLDTDTRDALMAFL
+227 SLDGDTAEALMALF
-241 GSNAEVRKAIAEAK
+241 ATRADIRKAIAEAR
-255 PLERLDVRLGG
+255 PLARIDLRFAG
-266 RDWIGRLGPVEPDA
+266 RDWIARVGPVDADA
-280 GGALGAA
+280 GGALGGTVS
-287 LSMTSRDRAYAG
+287 LTSRDRAYAG

-324 LARALLRPVQTLAAA
+324 LARALLKPVRTLADA
-339 AESAADGNY
+339 AESAADGHY
-348 QTKIGISGNDELA
+348 QTKLSIAGKDELA

-385 NLSRFLPDPS
+385 NLSRFLPEP
-395 TEKSHGPGLESRATA
+395 A
-410 AAPATRAPDFATR
+410 AERKTQGGGEVRTMPAPPATRAPDLATR
-423 VVLGIDCR
+423 VLLGVDCR
-431 ALAKPVP
+431 ALAKAVG
-438 RDQAERLAN
+438 RDQAERLGD
-447 GIEQFT
+447 GIERFT
-453 QAIDEASRRAMAHV
+453 QSVDDAARRAQAHV
-467 LAFNGF
+467 LAFNGC

-496 RDSSLPDNLSAS
+496 RDASLPDALSAS
-508 LALAVHEGDVVEG
+508 LAMAVHEGDVVEG
-521 VLSLGATTPPV
+521 RLALGGGAVPV
-532 SGGGTLYQ
+532 AGGGTLYQ
-540 LDRLLSESSDGQL
+540 LDRLLSESGEQQL
-553 LVAKPMLEQVAQIS
+553 LVAKPMLEQVRQVCGHDAQ
-567 GQQAR
+567 A
-572 AGAGLVSG
+572 ATGLVSG
-580 RAFPVIDLAALD
+580 RAFPMLDLARLD
-592 ALAPLTPAATG
+592 ALAPLTPLSAG
-603 AGSDHAT
+603 GGSDYVT
-610 VVTPSAST
+610 VVTPGTSIA
-618 PATGPRRNTGQ
+618 ATKRGTTQ
-629 DVLLGSVFAG
+629 DIVLGSVFAG

-673 GAGLLDAEQLDRLK
+673 GAGLMDAEQLDRLK

-707 GDSEGRPYISM
+707 GDSDGRPYISM

-743 IAKQLCAGLG
+743 IARQLCAGLG

-882 RRAEDRFQSVDELG
+882 RRADDRFQSVDELG
-896 AALGQLRA
+896 AALAQLRA

>member
-34 ITYVQGRRIA
+34 ITYVQGRKIA
-44 EESVQR
+44 EQSVQR
-50 TLDTSSSVQA
+50 TLDTSSGVQA
-60 NTKQSQLQQVQNLV
+60 NSKQSQLQQVQNMV

-94 LGLGDGMGGTVS
+94 LGLGDGMGGTTS
-106 LVDLL
+106 LTDLL
-111 KERQDQ
+111 AERREQ
-117 YTFDL
+117 YGFDL
-122 GIFLDPGGEVLAR
+122 GIFLDPQGEVLAR
-135 TNEAEAIKENL
+135 TDEAEAVKQNL
-146 AGDVFLASAISEAT
+146 SGDVFLASAISEAI
-160 PISGLWRQDDML
+160 PVSGLWRQDRQLM
-172 LQAAVMPIL
+172 QAAVMPIL
-181 RGEDLLGFLVLGEA
+181 RGEDLLGFLVLGDA
-195 IDDATATDIS
+195 IDDALAGDIA
-205 KISGADVAY
+205 KVSGADVAY
-214 LFVDADRPVLSAS
+214 VFVDSDQSALAAS
-227 SLDTDTRDALMAFL
+227 SLDADTAEALIAFL
-241 GSNAEVRKAIAEAK
+241 ATRADLRQAIAEAK
-255 PLERLDVRLGG
+255 PLERIDVQLGG
-266 RDWIGRLGPVEPDA
+266 RDWIGRVGPVDADA
-280 GGALGAA
+280 GGALGATVS
-287 LSMTSRDRAYAG
+287 LTSRDRAYAG

-324 LARALLRPVQTLAAA
+324 LARALLKPVRTLADA
-339 AESAADGNY
+339 AESAADGHY
-348 QTKIGISGNDELA
+348 QTRLSIAGNDELA

-385 NLSRFLPDPS
+385 NLSRFLPEPS
-395 TEKSHGPGLESRATA
+395 NEKKTHGGESRTA
-410 AAPATRAPDFATR
+410 PAAPSTRAPDLATR

-431 ALAKPVP
+431 ALAKPVG
-438 RDQAERLAN
+438 RDQAERLGN

-453 QAIDEASRRAMAHV
+453 QAIDDAAKRANAHV

-496 RDSSLPDNLSAS
+496 RDASLPDALSAS
-508 LALAVHEGDVVEG
+508 LALAIHEGDVVEG
-521 VLSLGATTPPV
+521 LLSLAGGTVPV
-532 SGGGTLYQ
+532 AGGGTLYQ
-540 LDRLLSESSDGQL
+540 LDRLLSESGEQQL
-553 LVAKPMLEQVAQIS
+553 LVAKPMLEQVRQLCGHDAQ
-567 GQQAR
+567 A
-572 AGAGLVSG
+572 ATGLVSG
-580 RAFPVIDLAALD
+580 RAFPLLDLAKLD
-592 ALAPLTPAATG
+592 GLAPLASTSG
-603 AGSDHAT
+603 RSGGDYVT
-610 VVTPSAST
+610 VVTPGTSIA
-618 PATGPRRNTGQ
+618 ATKRGTAQ
-629 DVLLGSVFAG
+629 DVVLGSVFAG

-648 AGGMGVVYKARD
+648 AGGMGVVFKARD

-665 VVAIKMLR
+665 IVAIKMLR
-673 GAGLLDAEQLDRLK
+673 GAGLMDAEQLDRLK

-772 EASGNAKLM
+772 ESSGNAKLM

-815 GDEVDHRAD
+815 GDDVDHRAD

-882 RRAEDRFQSVDELG
+882 RRAEDRFQSVDDLG
-896 AALGQLRA
+896 AALAQLRA